1 MSDAGSLIG
10 LGGSFPPIESAQPQ
24 RVKEVAREF
33 ESLLIAQLMRGM
45 RGGEEESWFGA
56 STGQSA
62 AAIAEFAEQVV
73 ARSLA
78 SSGGLGLA
86 ALVEQGLLRDQATS
100 ENQAQKLSAPA

>member
-1 MSDAGSLIG
+1 MSGAGSLVG
-10 LGGSFPPIESAQPQ
+10 LGGSFPPVEPANPQ

-45 RGGEEESWFGA
+45 RGGEEQSWFGA

-62 AAIAEFAEQVV
+62 GALSEFAEQVV
-73 ARSLA
+73 ARTLA

-86 ALVEQGLLRDQATS
+86 SLVAQGLLQSDAAS
-100 ENQAQKLSAPA
+100 EDQAQKLNAPA